1 VYLDH
6 MYLDH
11 RRIKNR
17 QLIVFDQPTI
27 IFGISDIDVFLNQP
41 TMFLFLLLII
51 ESTVDVFD

>member
-1 VYLDH
+1 
-6 MYLDH
+6 M
-11 RRIKNR
+11 
-17 QLIVFDQPTI
+17 VFDQPTI